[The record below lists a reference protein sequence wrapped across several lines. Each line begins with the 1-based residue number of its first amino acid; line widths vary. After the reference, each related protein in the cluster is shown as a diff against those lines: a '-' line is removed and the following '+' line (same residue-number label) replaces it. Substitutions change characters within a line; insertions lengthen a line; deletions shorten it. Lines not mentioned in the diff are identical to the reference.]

1 MSGAKGNNRH
11 VLVLW
16 IKENE
21 LSITDECFVKEK
33 ALLSDPER
41 VGLVEH
47 GSKTGKKPKDGWRTY
62 PARVLAVSGK
72 IKASLTTGA

>member
-11 VLVLW
+11 MLVLW
-16 IKENE
+16 IEENE
-21 LSITDECFVKEK
+21 TSITDECFLKDK

-47 GSKTGKKPKDGWRTY
+47 GSKTEKKPKDGWSFGCFWY
-62 PARVLAVSGK
+62 DKS
-72 IKASLTTGA
+72 